1 MIPAN
6 LAHVTFY
13 RTRLDP
19 LDLYRLDDIFNHDGS
34 PCYDTPASA
43 LATNLREISPEI
55 RWGGDIL
62 DYCAELGLESDS
74 MIIHGAKFQTRHGSC
89 AVFANLV
96 SVHNAAL
103 LARGFHF
110 TQGLV
115 LRTPAAL
122 QACSMGSVSQ
132 QLDSYGLVVRR
143 ETTIKRSPDLAYELA
158 TRTKPLVTRTTISI
172 DTSVNGQC
180 APDVDTDKV
189 EGFTQIPWR
198 STLWEEHIPPAPGA
212 DATYDYAR
220 IAEDRPAAI
229 VSSIVQGDGYAPQ
242 ESIMSPEE

>member
-6 LAHVTFY
+6 LTYVTFY

-19 LDLYRLDDIFNHDGS
+19 LDLYRLDDIFNHDGE
-34 PCYDTPASA
+34 PCYDTPAAA
-43 LATNLREISPEI
+43 LVTHLREIRPEI

-62 DYCAELGLESDS
+62 DYCAELGLDS
-74 MIIHGAKFQTRHGSC
+74 ASMSIQGAKFQTSNGSG
-89 AVFANLV
+89 AVLANLV
-96 SVHNAAL
+96 SVHNSAL

-115 LRTPAAL
+115 LRTTAAL

-158 TRTKPLVTRTTISI
+158 TRTKPLVTMTTISI

-180 APDVDTDKV
+180 APDVATDSV

-198 STLWEEHIPPAPGA
+198 SPLWDEPLPPAPGA

-220 IAEDRPAAI
+220 STEDRPAAI

-242 ESIMSPEE
+242 VSIMSPE